1 MPTMKKY
8 LFIIVITFLASAC
21 EDMMKE
27 DPINK
32 LSINSDS
39 DLEFALSGLYHQ
51 FTTITGGMYLLCNK
65 DDVAI
70 INYSS
75 NMGNGNCSKQG
86 TQTAPDDSYLLAL
99 YLPLYKTIACANDI
113 FSKSKTLDRKDPKIF
128 HLLGEAYF
136 IRAYSYFWLVRM
148 FGQVPI
154 IDNVDV
160 SYTVKKAT
168 ILEIYRFVENDLQTA
183 INMLPNSNNEARFT
197 NVTPQRGSAK
207 ALLAE
212 VYLSWAGYPLKEFSM
227 YMKAARTAKDVIDSA
242 AYFGFSLMDDMA
254 DLWNGKHNINHEAIF
269 AFHASATYSETN
281 LYGQQEGIKMLATD
295 NYFPPIVQGEPAI
308 KFYNAFPNNY
318 RKDVSYYHKQQYV
331 YQPVCFVD
339 SLNPSKTYCPPAETL
354 EYRIDSINLC
364 STMYFGKNDLNLYS
378 NNTSNSTNSYY
389 SPYENRNKCRVIYM
403 IRYAHT
409 LLTYAEAKARA
420 GELDASVFEAVNQV
434 RRRANKV
441 DLHSPSVYDLSYELT
456 AQQVADSVF
465 WERAWEFCAEPEGR
479 WFDLLRLE
487 LIPKLASFKDKRQG
501 VTYPIT
507 IDTKTCFFPIPKV
520 DLNLDLNLQ

>member
-1 MPTMKKY
+1 MSIMKKY
-8 LFIIVITFLASAC
+8 LFIIVITFIASAC

-32 LSINSDS
+32 LIINSDS
-39 DLEFALSGLYHQ
+39 DLEFALTGLYHQ
-51 FTTITGGMYLLCNK
+51 FTNITGGMQLQSNK

-70 INYSS
+70 IGNSS
-75 NMGNGNCSKQG
+75 STRLFICTKQG
-86 TQTAPDDSYLLAL
+86 TSTTPEDGTLLTL

-113 FSKSKTLDRKDPKIF
+113 FSKSKNLNQKDPKIY

-160 SYTVKKAT
+160 SYTVKRAT
-168 ILEIYRFVENDLQTA
+168 FLEIYRFIENDLQTA
-183 INMLPNSNNEARFT
+183 IKMLPGSNNEARFA
-197 NVTPQRGSAK
+197 NITPHRGSAK

-227 YMKAARTAKDVIDSA
+227 YSKAASTAKDVIDSA
-242 AYFGFSLMDDMA
+242 AYFGFALMDDMA
-254 DLWNGKHNINHEAIF
+254 DLWNGKHNVNHEAIF
-269 AFHASATYSETN
+269 AFHASATFSETN
-281 LYGQQEGIKMLATD
+281 SYGQQKGIKMLATD
-295 NYFPPIVQGEPAI
+295 NYFFYIVQGEPAI

-318 RKDVSYYHKQQYV
+318 RKDVSYDRNRRYIF
-331 YQPVCFVD
+331 QPNCIVD
-339 SLNPSKTYCPPAETL
+339 SLNPLKTYCPPAETI

-364 STMYFGKNDLNLYS
+364 STMYFGKYDLDVYS
-378 NNTSNSTNSYY
+378 NNTPHSTNSYY
-389 SPYENRNKCRVIYM
+389 INTSFRNKFRVIYM

-420 GELDASVFEAVNQV
+420 GEIDASVFEAVNQV

-441 DLHSPSVYDLSYELT
+441 DLQSTSVFDLSYELT

-465 WERAWEFCAEPEGR
+465 WERAWEFCLEPEGR

-487 LIPKLASFKDKRQG
+487 LIPKLASLKDNAQG
-501 VTYPIT
+501 TTYPIW
-507 IDTKTCFFPIPKV
+507 IDTKTCFFPIPKA
-520 DLNLDLNLQ
+520 DLNLNLNLQ